1 MTTVDPLQA
10 ALTVSGSGL
19 QAQSQRVLVATE
31 NLANLNS
38 TGRTPGA
45 DPYTRKLIAFEPD
58 FDRELGASMV
68 KAGDISLDR
77 KTPYPI
83 QKDPGNPAANAA
95 GYVKFP
101 NVDML
106 VEMADIR
113 EANRSYQANLQVIK
127 QARDLITMTI
137 DLLKT

>member
-1 MTTVDPLQA
+1 MIDPLQA
-10 ALTVSGSGL
+10 SLAVSSSGL
-19 QAQSQRVLVATE
+19 NAQSQRVLVATE

-45 DPYTRKLIAFEPD
+45 DPYARKLIAFEPD
-58 FDRELGASMV
+58 FDRELGAAMV
-68 KAGDISLDR
+68 KAGEITRDP
-77 KTPYPI
+77 TPFPV
-83 QKDPGNPAANAA
+83 QKDPGNPAADAS

-113 EANRSYQANLQVIK
+113 EANRSYQANLQVVK
-127 QARDLITMTI
+127 QARDLIAMTI
-137 DLLKT
+137 DLLKS

>member
-1 MTTVDPLQA
+1 MPMIDPLQA

-38 TGRTPGA
+38 TGRTPGS
-45 DPYTRKLIAFEPD
+45 DPYTRKLITFEPE

-68 KAGDISLDR
+68 KAGEIINDR
-77 KTPYPI
+77 APYPI
-83 QKDPGNPAANAA
+83 QQDPGNPAANAA
-95 GYVKFP
+95 GYVKLP

-137 DLLKT
+137 AILKS